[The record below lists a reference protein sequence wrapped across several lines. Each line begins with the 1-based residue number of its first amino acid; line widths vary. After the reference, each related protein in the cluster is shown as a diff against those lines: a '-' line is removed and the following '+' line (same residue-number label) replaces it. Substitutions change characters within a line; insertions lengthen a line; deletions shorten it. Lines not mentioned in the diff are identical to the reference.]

1 MSTTGQIL
9 PPELEQD
16 IFTLASILHPEYW
29 IQRIEPEL
37 YKILM
42 MAFDAIQS
50 PSSSP
55 YRGSDDPLE
64 ALRKLHS
71 FMRSRSPDFFRDNVR
86 HLCFTDCHVD
96 SICQMLCPCTLVVN
110 VALHRRLS
118 IYADRLFLH
127 RGAFTHSIFNHI
139 THFACVDWYNCMD
152 WYSDDRAWGFA
163 HIPRLTHLALGGWTA
178 FDEENEQSRD
188 ILKQCKT
195 LQVLVSIW
203 SEKASLLADVPYRGE
218 LAADDPRFVML
229 LARNFEEDW
238 EMGARGG
245 EDYWAVADAL
255 VKRRGETTAYFV
267 ADS

>member
-1 MSTTGQIL
+1 
-9 PPELEQD
+9 
-16 IFTLASILHPEYW
+16 
-29 IQRIEPEL
+29 
-37 YKILM
+37 
-42 MAFDAIQS
+42 
-50 PSSSP
+50 
-55 YRGSDDPLE
+55 
-64 ALRKLHS
+64 
-71 FMRSRSPDFFRDNVR
+71 
-86 HLCFTDCHVD
+86 
-96 SICQMLCPCTLVVN
+96 MLSPCTLVVN
-110 VALHRRLS
+110 VALHRVGGSTTSLLSVLSALPLQRLS

-152 WYSDDRAWGFA
+152 WYSDDRDAWGFA

-255 VKRRGETTAYFV
+255 VKRRRAGETTGQCSWLTTCQFLIASQRTSWPTPKSRSCRIV
-267 ADS
+267 NDMLR